1 MNMKQ
6 MYLSSAPDISEFWRK
21 DTKKRFG
28 VPYIPIYFV
37 LLFFRK

>member
-21 DTKKRFG
+21 EKKRFG

>member
-21 DTKKRFG
+21 EKRFG

>member
-21 DTKKRFG
+21 DRKNG
-28 VPYIPIYFV
+28 SEYLNIPIYFV